1 MRFNKILLILFL
13 ILSFQCS
20 WAQDNRYMVFFS
32 DKNGSPF
39 NITSPA
45 DFLSAKAI
53 ARRSKQNISITE
65 SDLPVNPDYCQQL
78 KDAGV
83 PVYYK
88 TRWLNGVL
96 VQCDASMIPTI
107 EALGFVTSVELVAPG
122 ALLSGA
128 RVKQSNAVN
137 NVANTEAAYTDT
149 QLQMLGMDKMHTDG
163 IHGEGITIAVLDAG
177 FPGVNSSI
185 PFQNLINDGR
195 IDLSVSHDFVLNST
209 NVFAQNSHGTKVLST
224 IAALEDPQFFG
235 GAYNANFQLYITEY
249 DPSEYRIEEYNW
261 LFAAER
267 ADSAGADIIST
278 SLGYNTFDDAT
289 MDYTQTDMDGKT
301 AVISK
306 AAQYVSDKGVLVVC
320 SAGNEGADP
329 WHIITAPA
337 DVEDVLAIGNITA
350 QGSKSVSSSVGPT
363 ADGRI
368 KPDLVALGTDVS
380 LIAPDGSITL
390 GSGTSF
396 AAPLVA
402 ALAAGVWQK
411 YPSLTRSEL
420 IFLLKRTA
428 SQFNNPDNSL
438 GYGIPNYIALSNY
451 QTTSTQVDLITVFP
465 NPFSS
470 TLQIRPKN
478 PDQVSTCRYQ
488 LTTLQGVILD
498 DRNVE
503 FTWLNPA
510 WSVPVSDLAAG
521 LYLLKI
527 RLDTKSYTYKIVKE

>member
-1 MRFNKILLILFL
+1 
-13 ILSFQCS
+13 
-20 WAQDNRYMVFFS
+20 MVFFS

-470 TLQIRPKN
+470 SLQIRPKN

>member
-1 MRFNKILLILFL
+1 
-13 ILSFQCS
+13 
-20 WAQDNRYMVFFS
+20 MVFFS

-39 NITSPA
+39 NISSPA

-177 FPGVNSSI
+177 FPGVDTKL
-185 PFQNLINDGR
+185 PFQKLINDGR
-195 IDLSVSHDFVLNST
+195 INLSASHNFVLNST
-209 NVFAQNSHGTKVLST
+209 NVFAQNDHGTKVLST

-289 MDYTQTDMDGKT
+289 MDYTQADMNGKT

-306 AAQYVSDKGVLVVC
+306 AAQYVSDRGVLVVC

-380 LIAPDGSITL
+380 LIAPDGSITS

-411 YPSLTRSEL
+411 YPTLTRSEL

-428 SQFNNPDNSL
+428 SQFKDPDNSL

-470 TLQIRPKN
+470 SMQIRPKN

-503 FTWLNPA
+503 FTWLNPS

-527 RLDTKSYTYKIVKE
+527 RLDTKCYTYKIVKE